1 MEQAK
6 TWWEKVVLVGDLKD
20 ENYWQMFIKQT
31 IAIGIDCSKNFQA
44 GKLRN
49 HIDFWKSL
57 TTDRNIIYLIMGTK
71 IELKQ
76 AIFQKE

>member
-6 TWWEKVVLVGDLKD
+6 TWWGKVVLVGDLKD

-49 HIDFWKSL
+49 HVDF
-57 TTDRNIIYLIMGTK
+57 
-71 IELKQ
+71 
-76 AIFQKE
+76 